1 MEKKGILPNLSAVE
15 AVKGIEIFLDEIEK
29 RIEVIKGLWNNSPV
43 KIDNTVFCVLIENEI
58 DSFNKLLKDAK
69 KVSSFVNRRKINKK

>member
-1 MEKKGILPNLSAVE
+1 MEKKSILPNLSAVE
-15 AVKGIEIFLDEIEK
+15 AAKGIEIFLDEIEK

-43 KIDNTVFCVLIENEI
+43 KIDNTVFCVLIKNEI

-69 KVSSFVNRRKINKK
+69 KVSSFVKGEK